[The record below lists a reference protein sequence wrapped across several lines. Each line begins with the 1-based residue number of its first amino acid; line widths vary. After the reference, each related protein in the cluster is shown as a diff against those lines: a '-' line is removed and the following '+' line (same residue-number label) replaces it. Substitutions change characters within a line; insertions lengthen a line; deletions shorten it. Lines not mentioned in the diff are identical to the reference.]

1 MIAVIGAGPA
11 GCAAAIMLARAGR
24 RVLLLERQA
33 AARES
38 VCGEFLGADAAAALA
53 ALGLD
58 PAALGGVPLARARV
72 GWGRREAGF
81 ALPFAAWG
89 LPRQLLDGA
98 LREAAVAAGAELRA
112 GVAVQGAEPGPD
124 GWTLRLPD
132 EAITA
137 RRWCWPPAS
146 TPSAAIRAR
155 GRRPARS
162 G

>member
-11 GCAAAIMLARAGR
+11 GCAAAIALARAGR

-53 ALGLD
+53 ALGLH

-81 ALPFAAWG
+81 A
-89 LPRQLLDGA
+89 
-98 LREAAVAAGAELRA
+98 
-112 GVAVQGAEPGPD
+112 
-124 GWTLRLPD
+124 
-132 EAITA
+132 
-137 RRWCWPPAS
+137 
-146 TPSAAIRAR
+146 
-155 GRRPARS
+155 
-162 G
+162 